1 MDVVYAKM
9 LVFTRGVG
17 VLQGRLNTPV
27 TAQLNAKFNAS
38 KGCKA
43 VSGATATPGHVRQV
57 NLMVFDPKTGKT
69 LQAVSANCSS

>member
-1 MDVVYAKM
+1 MQVKKE
-9 LVFTRGVG
+9 LKFTI
-17 VLQGRLNTPV
+17 LFIAIQTINTPA

-38 KGCKA
+38 KRCKA

-57 NLMVFDPKTGKT
+57 NLVVFDPKTGKT